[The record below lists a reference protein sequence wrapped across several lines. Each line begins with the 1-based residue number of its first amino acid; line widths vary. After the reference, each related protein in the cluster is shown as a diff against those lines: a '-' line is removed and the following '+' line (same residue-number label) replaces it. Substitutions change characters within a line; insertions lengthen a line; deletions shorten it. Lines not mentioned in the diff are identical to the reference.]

1 MGEDSVRPAARVVL
15 LDPADAVLLL
25 SGQDP
30 SRPQGRRFWF
40 VPGGGA
46 EPGEDIRDAARREA
60 YEEVGGRLGDLGPV
74 VWYRHTRFAFD
85 GRWYDQHESFFV
97 VRTERF
103 SARATALTELEQR
116 AVTGSR
122 WWPLA
127 ELAAATAAA
136 DAAELV
142 YPPRLAPLIRAWV
155 ASGPPAT
162 PLAIA

>member
-1 MGEDSVRPAARVVL
+1 MGGASVRPAARVVL

-30 SRPQGRRFWF
+30 GRPRGPLFWF

-46 EPGEDIRDAARREA
+46 EPGEDIRDAARREVF
-60 YEEVGGRLGDLGPV
+60 EEVGGRLGDLGPV

-103 SARATALTELEQR
+103 TVRATALTELEQR

-127 ELAAATAAA
+127 ELGAVTAPGAAA
-136 DAAELV
+136 EVV
-142 YPPRLAPLIRAWV
+142 YPPQLAPLIQAWV

-162 PLAIA
+162 PLPIA